1 MVEFNEEER
10 EYLLALLKSAHT
22 RLLHELHHAR
32 RLDFKTQ
39 LKREIELN
47 EEVMARVEYVLHA
60 VR

>member
-1 MVEFNEEER
+1 MVELTNEER

-32 RLDFKTQ
+32 RLDFKAQ
-39 LKREIELN
+39 LKN
-47 EEVMARVEYVLHA
+47 EVEFNEAVTARLEFILHA